1 MPTEPAASALPNIAD
16 AVISVV
22 IPTYNSAATLPDA
35 IDSVL
40 AQTRP
45 ADEIIVV
52 DDGSTDETAEVCK
65 AYGDKVC
72 YIRQAN
78 QFASIARNTGIAAA
92 RGDWLGFLDADDV
105 WEPRKCELQLDAL
118 AQHPE
123 ADFAVTAALV
133 WSPDDR
139 TYYQYRWD
147 GPIEPDTMRA
157 ELLVRN
163 ILTGICSS
171 LLIRRSALESVG
183 CFAPGKG
190 CEDRRLAIDLLERHR
205 AVLISAPLI
214 RQRPGPAHFT
224 DPEVMRTDM
233 LSLIEDYAQLFKR
246 YSPDGRLKRR
256 ARARVHER
264 SGMHYLHN
272 GRNTPAARDLTRAA
286 LLWPFMP
293 NPWRVLINA
302 LLGRLHSAKIAH
314 AQTPSPSK
322 STMDGAGARSPQS
335 RVEVKFGW
343 YGRRF

>member
-1 MPTEPAASALPNIAD
+1 MPTEPSAAAHPNVAD

-22 IPTYNSAATLPDA
+22 IPTYNSAA
-35 IDSVL
+35 VL
-40 AQTRP
+40 ADAVDSILTQTRP

-52 DDGSTDETAEVCK
+52 DDGSTDGTAEVCG
-65 AYGDKVC
+65 AYGDKIR

-78 QFASIARNTGIAAA
+78 QGASIARNAGISAA
-92 RGDWLGFLDADDV
+92 RGDWLAFLDADDV
-105 WEPRKCELQLDAL
+105 WEPRKLELQLAAL
-118 AQHPE
+118 DQHPE

-133 WSPDDR
+133 WSPNDR
-139 TYYQYRWD
+139 SYYQYRWD

-171 LLIRRSALESVG
+171 LLVRRSALESVG
-183 CFAPGKG
+183 CFAPGKAS
-190 CEDRRLAIDLLERHR
+190 EDRRLAIDLLERHR

-224 DPEVMRTDM
+224 DPEIMRAEM
-233 LSLIEDYAQLFKR
+233 LSLIDDYADLYQR

-264 SGMHYLHN
+264 SGMHYLDN
-272 GRNTPAARDLTRAA
+272 GRITPAARDLMRAA
-286 LLWPFMP
+286 LLWPFMS

-302 LLGRLHSAKIAH
+302 LLGRLHLDK
-314 AQTPSPSK
+314 Q
-322 STMDGAGARSPQS
+322 AGAHVPIRSKLAWQGARARFCEP
-335 RVEVKFGW
+335 
-343 YGRRF
+343 GRFVAGHRPLQL

>member
-1 MPTEPAASALPNIAD
+1 MPTEPAAADLPTLAD
-16 AVISVV
+16 ADVSVV
-22 IPTYNSAATLPDA
+22 IPTYDSAAVLTDA

-52 DDGSTDETAEVCK
+52 DDGSTDDTAQVCK
-65 AYGDKVC
+65 AYGDRIRC
-72 YIRQAN
+72 IRQEN
-78 QFASIARNTGIAAA
+78 QGASVARNTGIAAA
-92 RGDWLGFLDADDV
+92 CGNWLAFLDADDT
-105 WEPRKCELQLDAL
+105 WEPQKLALQLDAL

-163 ILTGICSS
+163 IFTGICSS
-171 LLIRRSALESVG
+171 LLVRREALESVG
-183 CFAPGKG
+183 CFAPGKAS
-190 CEDRRLAIDLLERHR
+190 EDRRLAIDLLERHR
-205 AVLISAPLI
+205 AVLIDGALI

-224 DPEVMRTDM
+224 DPERMRSEM
-233 LSLIEDYAQLFKR
+233 LNLITDYAELFDH

-272 GRNTPAARDLTRAA
+272 GRITPAARDLTRAA

-302 LLGRLHSAKIAH
+302 LLGRLR
-314 AQTPSPSK
+314 TSK
-322 STMDGAGARSPQS
+322 RIPIQ
-335 RVEVKFGW
+335 V
-343 YGRRF
+343 